1 MGFGQSGSYSPR
13 FIAQFTATMRQSY
26 NHKHARVQ
34 NDIDSSE
41 VFFLV
46 TIEIKRDFDFSLFSI
61 MFSAMLTDT
70 SQDR

>member
-1 MGFGQSGSYSPR
+1 MGFGHSGSYSSR
-13 FIAQFTATMRQSY
+13 FIAQFIATMRQSY
-26 NHKHARVQ
+26 NNKHARVQ

-41 VFFLV
+41 VFCLV